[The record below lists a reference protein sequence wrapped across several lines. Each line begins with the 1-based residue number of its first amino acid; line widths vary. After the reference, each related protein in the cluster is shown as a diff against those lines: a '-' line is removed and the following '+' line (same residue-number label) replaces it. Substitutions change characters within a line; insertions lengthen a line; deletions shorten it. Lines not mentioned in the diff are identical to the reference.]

1 MTLDDENK
9 KEPVLNVRIVEEPV
23 YGANLFDKEDVW
35 MTTLTQ
41 SQKIEILLRYIGYY
55 LIFIGFAIIALLCF
69 FIWAYMQGYEF
80 INTIQQV

>member
-23 YGANLFDKEDVW
+23 YGANLFDKEDVY

-41 SQKIEILLRYIGYY
+41 SQKIEILLRWIGYY
-55 LIFIGFAIIALLCF
+55 LIFIGFAIIALLGF
-69 FIWAYMQGYEF
+69 LIWVFMEGWEF
-80 INTIQQV
+80 TGTIQ

>member
-23 YGANLFDKEDVW
+23 YGANLFDKEDVY

-41 SQKIEILLRYIGYY
+41 SQKIEILLRWIGYY
-55 LIFIGFAIIALLCF
+55 LLFIGFAIIALLGF
-69 FIWAYMQGYEF
+69 LIWVFMEGWEF
-80 INTIQQV
+80 TGTIQ

>member
-23 YGANLFDKEDVW
+23 YGANLFDREDVY

-41 SQKIEILLRYIGYY
+41 SQKIEILLRWIGYY
-55 LIFIGFAIIALLCF
+55 LIFIGFAIIVLLGF
-69 FIWAYMQGYEF
+69 LIWVFMEGWEF
-80 INTIQQV
+80 TTTIQQM

>member
-23 YGANLFDKEDVW
+23 YGANLFDKEDVY

-41 SQKIEILLRYIGYY
+41 SQKIEILLRWIGYY
-55 LIFIGFAIIALLCF
+55 LIFIGFAIIVLLGF
-69 FIWAYMQGYEF
+69 LIWVFMEGWEF
-80 INTIQQV
+80 TTTIQQM

>member
-23 YGANLFDKEDVW
+23 YGANLFDKEDVY

-41 SQKIEILLRYIGYY
+41 SQKIEILLRWIGYY
-55 LIFIGFAIIALLCF
+55 LIFIGFAIIVLLGF
-69 FIWAYMQGYEF
+69 LIWVFMEGWEF
-80 INTIQQV
+80 TGTIQ

>member
-23 YGANLFDKEDVW
+23 YGANLFDKEDVY

-41 SQKIEILLRYIGYY
+41 SQKIEILLRWI
-55 LIFIGFAIIALLCF
+55 LNIMVLVLVVLCIIAIFIAM
-69 FIWAYMQGYEF
+69 IWNDMPF
-80 INTIQQV
+80 K

>member
-41 SQKIEILLRYIGYY
+41 SQKIEILLRWIGYY
-55 LIFIGFAIIALLCF
+55 LIFIGFAIIVLLGF
-69 FIWAYMQGYEF
+69 LIWVFMEGWEF
-80 INTIQQV
+80 TGTIQ

>member
-41 SQKIEILLRYIGYY
+41 SQKIEILLRWIGYY
-55 LIFIGFAIIALLCF
+55 LLFIGFAIIALLGF
-69 FIWAYMQGYEF
+69 LIWVFMEGWEF
-80 INTIQQV
+80 TGTIQ

>member
-41 SQKIEILLRYIGYY
+41 SQKIEILLRWIGYY
-55 LIFIGFAIIALLCF
+55 LIFIGFAIIVLLGF
-69 FIWAYMQGYEF
+69 LIWVFMEGWEF
-80 INTIQQV
+80 TTTIQQM